1 MNDLQSFSTISG
13 WLAANVLAMS
23 CPVSWVLEAGTHSS
37 HRMTDDDGL
46 LHADVIE
53 DLLDGLRIGLHGDGR
68 AGQWR
73 EAEALQVE
81 IDDTVG
87 LGELRLANDWLVIV
101 VPSTEAVYEDDGLS
115 LRSDLVFDCDEQLP
129 RRNLHQIL

>member
-1 MNDLQSFSTISG
+1 
-13 WLAANVLAMS
+13 
-23 CPVSWVLEAGTHSS
+23 
-37 HRMTDDDGL
+37 MTDDKGL

-53 DLLDGLRIGLHGDGR
+53 DLLDGLGISLHGDGR

-73 EAEALQVE
+73 KAEALQVE
-81 IDDTVG
+81 IDDAVT

-115 LRSDLVFDCDEQLP
+115 LRSGLVFDCDE
-129 RRNLHQIL
+129 